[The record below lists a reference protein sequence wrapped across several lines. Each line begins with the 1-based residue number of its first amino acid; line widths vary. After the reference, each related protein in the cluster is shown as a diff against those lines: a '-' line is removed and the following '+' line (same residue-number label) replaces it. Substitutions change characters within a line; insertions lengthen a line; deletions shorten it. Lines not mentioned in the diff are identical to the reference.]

1 MAHKIPPPV
10 FGGSKPYE
18 RWKEELSAW
27 EIVSKVEKKTK
38 LLL

>member
-18 RWKEELSAW
+18 RRKEELSAW